1 MALREYQNDI
11 EVNKLYLIRLNSP
24 SGLGEIIKP
33 RITSIGGLVTV
44 YGSEKEPSGLTLS
57 NIADKMAVAGD
68 DVDID
73 SWESLPNYICIVQKS
88 GASTELVLSG
98 INIEETIETIS

>member
-1 MALREYQNDI
+1 MALREYQIDA
-11 EVNKLYLIRLNSP
+11 ELNKLYLVRLKSP

-44 YGSEKEPSGLTLS
+44 YGSEKEPESLTLA
-57 NIADKMAVAGD
+57 NIATKMAVVGV

-73 SWESLPNYICIVQKS
+73 SWESIPNYICIVQSS
-88 GASTELVLSG
+88 GTSTELVLSG
-98 INIEETIETIS
+98 INIEETIATIS